1 MNATLRHSARFG
13 LTVTFLLAL
22 AAAPARAQDQVTLRS
37 GLVLHGELKSLSRAK
52 VSFDSPELDIVSID
66 VEDVVRIASP
76 NFVEVVSIGG
86 LVYRGSLADAGTGML
101 VIVGAGRADTI
112 SIANVAT
119 ILRFD
124 HTFWGRTSG
133 YLNIGFNLAQ
143 ANALKSALIGSRF
156 AYHGLKW
163 GFSLDEDAY
172 WQRQE
177 ATDTAGTV
185 FEQSTRRLSLG
196 TALTRFVEVR
206 WSVQGLADYE
216 RNDELNLDSRI
227 KAGLGAQYELAETQ
241 QLELRAGAGLTSN
254 TEQYVGQAAATSAE
268 ATANGLLDIFDLGKL
283 DIYAAVTVYRPL
295 GNADRLRLD
304 FDGRITWEVIEDFFI
319 GFTAVERLDSQPPL
333 AGARKRDYQYGFT
346 IGWSW
351 Q

>member
-1 MNATLRHSARFG
+1 MNAKLRQPAMFG
-13 LTVTFLLAL
+13 LSLPFLLAL
-22 AAAPARAQDQVTLRS
+22 AAVPARAQDQVTLRS

-52 VSFDSPELDIVSID
+52 VSFDTPELDVVSIE
-66 VEDVVRIASP
+66 VKDVVRITSP
-76 NFVEVVSIGG
+76 NFFEVISIGG
-86 LVYRGSLADAGTGML
+86 LVYRGSLADAGPGML
-101 VIVGAGRADTI
+101 VIVSAGRSDTI
-112 SIANVAT
+112 TIANVAT
-119 ILRFD
+119 ILGFD
-124 HTFWGRTSG
+124 QTFWGRTSG

-143 ANALKSALIGSRF
+143 ANALKSALIGSRL
-156 AYHGLKW
+156 AYRGLKW
-163 GFSLDEDAY
+163 GFSINEDAY

-185 FEQSTRRLSLG
+185 FEQSTRRLSLN
-196 TALTRFVEVR
+196 TSLTRFVEVR
-206 WSVQGLADYE
+206 WSVQGSADYE

-227 KAGLGAQYELAETQ
+227 KAGLEAQYELAETQ
-241 QLELRAGAGLTSN
+241 DLELRAGAGLTSN
-254 TEQYVGQAAATSAE
+254 TEQYVGQSATTGAE
-268 ATANGLLDIFDLGKL
+268 VTATGLLDIFDLGKL
-283 DIYAAVTVYRPL
+283 DIYGAVTIYRPL

-333 AGARKRDYQYGFT
+333 AGAKKRDYQYGFT